1 MFDINRADKEIIMAR
16 LELRHYATF
25 TLVAKFLSY
34 SVEVLAR
41 ERFWFLAQMA
51 FKFFE
56 PRVLLLLK
64 LVVIVVQSLRPL
76 KERPLHFAGIGCA
89 CDV

>member
-1 MFDINRADKEIIMAR
+1 MQFCLMRR
-16 LELRHYATF
+16 FSPLS
-25 TLVAKFLSY
+25 AKFLSY
-34 SVEVLAR
+34 CVEVLAR
-41 ERFWFLAQMA
+41 ERFWFLAQMV

-76 KERPLHFAGIGCA
+76 NRDSQHVSGRNL
-89 CDV
+89 